1 MCAGDMPACL
11 RSVLAGP
18 CAKGMCVKDVQR
30 FLMTLMLSLLLAS
43 PAFAVLPG
51 LSGSADKGE
60 AKVSDA
66 QLEQSLN
73 QVIQVLENDKQRAD
87 MLKKLKQLRDV
98 TEKNKQESG
107 GVLGVLGETLG
118 SLERQFQGE
127 NSPLLLWSKKLEKT
141 QEELLERAPSWQQ
154 WPGMVLDFC
163 VVILIWGCVAIGLRW
178 VARRMQQRFGLAQ
191 ELPHQPKTRDLM
203 LFALRKLGPWLIAF
217 IITLYF
223 SVVLPSS
230 LGRMLA
236 MITAYVLVCGTLFS
250 ALCVISLSLLGGPHR
265 TPALNILRHKAFR
278 PLWLI
283 GSLAT
288 LGEVIHDP
296 RVAEGLGEYTALFI
310 ASVANIL
317 AASLT
322 AVFAL
327 KFRRPV
333 AHLIRNQPLQ
343 RRLKQRGV
351 QELVEVIGS
360 LWYVPVLLL
369 VGTSLVATVMTA
381 GDSSATLRRAL
392 LCSVIAVVG
401 LTVNGL
407 IRRAH
412 NRPPRAGHRPSAPYV
427 EQLKKF
433 AYTLVHLGTLLVF
446 VEIGLRVWGM
456 SLLGFAEGEGSGISL
471 KVVSFAT
478 TLLFAWLVWILADT
492 AIQHALGLGPK
503 HRTSTRA
510 LTMLPLI
517 RNVIF
522 VTIAIIALIVA
533 LANMGMNVTPLLAG
547 AGVIGLAIGFGAQSL
562 VADLI
567 TGLFIIIEDSLS
579 IDDYVDVG
587 GHLGTVEALTIRTVR
602 LRDLDGV
609 VHTVPFSAIK
619 TIKNYS
625 RQFGFAMFRWPVP
638 ASMPIND
645 ALALVREV
653 ASELRNDRVISRSIW
668 SPLEMQG
675 VESFDNG
682 QAILRFRFKTAP
694 IKQWEVQRAFN
705 LLLRQ
710 KLDARGMELAM
721 PRLNVQLTRP
731 KASATDTSDAV
742 D

>member
-1 MCAGDMPACL
+1 M
-11 RSVLAGP
+11 
-18 CAKGMCVKDVQR
+18 
-30 FLMTLMLSLLLAS
+30 
-43 PAFAVLPG
+43 AVLPG
-51 LSGSADKGE
+51 LTGSADKSE
-60 AKVSDA
+60 QKVSDA

-87 MLKKLKQLRDV
+87 LLKKLTQLRDV
-98 TEKNKQESG
+98 TEKNKQESSS
-107 GVLGVLGETLG
+107 VLGLLGETI
-118 SLERQFQGE
+118 SSFERQFQGE
-127 NSPLLLWSKKLEKT
+127 NSPLALWSKKLTKT
-141 QEELLERAPSWQQ
+141 QEELQERAPSWQQ
-154 WPGMVLDFC
+154 WPEMILDFC
-163 VVILIWGCVAIGLRW
+163 VVILIWGCVAVGLRW
-178 VARRMQQRFGLAQ
+178 IARRMQQRFGLEQ
-191 ELPHQPKTRDLM
+191 ELPQNPKTRDLM
-203 LFALRKLGPWLIAF
+203 LFAVRKLGPWLIAF

-223 SVVLPSS
+223 SIVLPSS

-236 MITAYVLVCGTLFS
+236 MITAYVLVCGTLIS
-250 ALCVISLSLLGGPHR
+250 ALCVISLSLLSGPHR
-265 TPALNILRHKAFR
+265 TPALNILRRKAFR

-288 LGEVIHDP
+288 LGEVMHDA
-296 RVAEGLGEYTALFI
+296 RVVEGLGEYTSLSI

-317 AASLT
+317 AATLT

-327 KFRRPV
+327 KFRRPI

-351 QELVEVIGS
+351 QELLEVVGS

-392 LCSVIAVVG
+392 LSSVIAVVW
-401 LTVNGL
+401 LTVSGL

-412 NRPPRAGHRPSAPYV
+412 NRPARAGHRPSAPYV

-433 AYTLVHLGTLLVF
+433 FYTLIHLATVLVF
-446 VEIGLRVWGM
+446 LEIGLRVWGM
-456 SLLGFAEGEGSGISL
+456 SLFGFAEGEGSAISM

-478 TLLFAWLVWILADT
+478 TLIFAWLAWILADT
-492 AIQHALGLGPK
+492 AIQHVLGLGAK
-503 HRTSTRA
+503 NRTSTRA

-609 VHTVPFSAIK
+609 VHTVPFSEIK

-625 RQFGFAMFRWPVP
+625 RQFGYAMFRWPVP
-638 ASMPIND
+638 ATMPIND

-653 ASELRNDRVISRSIW
+653 AGELRSDRIVSRNIW

-710 KLDARGMELAM
+710 KLDARGLELAM

-731 KASATDTSDAV
+731 KAATAGPADV
-742 D
+742 GE

>member
-1 MCAGDMPACL
+1 ML
-11 RSVLAGP
+11 RV
-18 CAKGMCVKDVQR
+18 KGMCVKVIQR
-30 FLMTLMLSLLLAS
+30 FLILLVMSLSLAS
-43 PAFAVLPG
+43 PAFAALPG
-51 LSGSADKGE
+51 LPGSGDKSE
-60 AKVSDA
+60 QKISDA

-107 GVLGVLGETLG
+107 GVLGLLGETIG
-118 SLERQFQGE
+118 SFERQFQGE
-127 NSPLLLWSKKLEKT
+127 NSPLVLWTKKLEKT
-141 QEELLERAPSWQQ
+141 QEELVARAPSWQQ
-154 WPGMVLDFC
+154 WPEMVLDFAM
-163 VVILIWGCVAIGLRW
+163 VILIWGCVAVGLRW
-178 VARRMQQRFGLAQ
+178 LARRMQQRFGLEQ
-191 ELPHQPKTRDLM
+191 ELPQNPKTRDLM
-203 LFALRKLGPWLIAF
+203 LFAVRKLGPWLIAF
-217 IITLYF
+217 LITLYF
-223 SVVLPSS
+223 AVALPSS

-236 MITAYVLVCGTLFS
+236 MITAYVLVCGTLIS
-250 ALCVISLSLLGGPHR
+250 ALCVISLSLISGPHR
-265 TPALNILRHKAFR
+265 TPALNILRRKAFR

-288 LGEVIHDP
+288 LGEVVHDP
-296 RVAEGLGEYTALFI
+296 RVVEGLGVYTSLSI

-317 AASLT
+317 AATLT
-322 AVFAL
+322 AIFAL
-327 KFRRPV
+327 KFRRPI

-351 QELVEVIGS
+351 QELIEVVGS

-392 LCSVIAVVG
+392 LCSVIAVVW

-412 NRPPRAGHRPSAPYV
+412 TRPPRAGHRQSAPYV

-433 AYTLVHLGTLLVF
+433 FYTLVHLGTVLVF
-446 VEIGLRVWGM
+446 LEIGLRVWGM
-456 SLLGFAEGEGSGISL
+456 SLLSYAEGEGSAISI

-478 TLLFAWLVWILADT
+478 TLIFAWLAWILADT
-492 AIQHALGLGPK
+492 AIQHVLGLGAK
-503 HRTSTRA
+503 NRTSTRA

-609 VHTVPFSAIK
+609 VHTVPFSEIK

-625 RQFGFAMFRWPVP
+625 RQFGYAMFRWPVP
-638 ASMPIND
+638 ATMPIND

-653 ASELRNDRVISRSIW
+653 AGELRNDRVVSRNIW

-710 KLDARGMELAM
+710 KLDARGLELAM

-731 KASATDTSDAV
+731 RAATAGAPDEEA
-742 D
+742 